1 MPDTHRPRK
10 GSLGFGPRTRAV
22 SETPRFNSW
31 PEDDGQPGLQGFAGY
46 KAGMT
51 HVALINDE
59 PDSPREGM
67 EETVPVT
74 VVETPPMRAV
84 ALRAYESTPYGQRPL
99 TEVWADEF
107 HGELDRALDVPDEHD
122 ADAAEAEIR
131 DALDAGRIGDV
142 RAITHTVPGAVPG
155 VPKKKPD
162 VMETRIGGGSLAERV
177 DFGLDLVAEGGEHA
191 MNDVFRAGQYADVAG
206 VTKGKG
212 TQGPVKRWGVQKR
225 KGKHARQ
232 GWRRRIGNLGPWN
245 PSRVRSTVPQQGQTG
260 YHQRTE
266 LNKRL
271 LDIGSGDEP
280 TVDGGFV
287 NYGEVDGPYTLVKGS
302 VPGPDQRVVRFR
314 PAVRP
319 NDQPRLDPEIRYVS
333 NQSNQGGRGR
343 AAATQED

>member
-1 MPDTHRPRK
+1 MPQSSRPRK
-10 GSLGFGPRTRAV
+10 GSLGFGPRSRAS

-31 PEDDGQPGLQGFAGY
+31 PDDEGQPGLQGFAGY
-46 KAGMT
+46 KAGMS
-51 HVALINDE
+51 HVVMINDE

-74 VVETPPMRAV
+74 VVETPPMRVV
-84 ALRAYESTPYGQRPL
+84 ALRAYEDTPYGKRPL

-107 HGELDRALDVPDEHD
+107 HPELDRALNTPNEHD
-122 ADAAEAEIR
+122 AEAAEEQVR
-131 DALDAGRIGDV
+131 DALEAGNVADV
-142 RAITHTVPGAVPG
+142 RAITHTVPGDLAG
-155 VPKKKPD
+155 VPKKEPD
-162 VMETRIGGGSLAERV
+162 VMENRIGGGSVADRV
-177 DFGLDLVAEGGEHA
+177 DFGLDLLDEQTYDVT
-191 MNDVFRAGQYADVAG
+191 DVFRAGEYADVAG

-245 PSRVRSTVPQQGQTG
+245 PSRVRSTVPQQGQMG

-271 LDIGSGDEP
+271 IDLGDEGAS
-280 TVDGGFV
+280 VDGGFI
-287 NYGEVDGPYTLVKGS
+287 NYGEVDGSYALVKGS
-302 VPGPDQRVVRFR
+302 VPGPEQRLVRLR

-319 NDQPRLDPEIRYVS
+319 NDQPRLDPEVRYVS
-333 NQSNQGGRGR
+333 EESNQG
-343 AAATQED
+343 

>member
-1 MPDTHRPRK
+1 MPQPSRPRK
-10 GSLGFGPRTRAV
+10 GSLGFGPRKRSTT
-22 SETPRFNSW
+22 ETPRFNSW
-31 PEDDGQPGLQGFAGY
+31 PSDDGQAGVQGFAGY

-51 HVALINDE
+51 HVVLVNDE

-84 ALRAYESTPYGQRPL
+84 ALRAYEDTPYGKRPL
-99 TEVWADEF
+99 TEVWTDEF
-107 HGELDRALDVPDEHD
+107 HGELDRTLDLPEDHD
-122 ADAAEAEIR
+122 PDAAEEQVR
-131 DALDAGRIGDV
+131 DALDNGNLGDV
-142 RAITHTVPGAVPG
+142 RLITHTVPDAVPS

-162 VMETRIGGGSLAERV
+162 VMETRVGGSSLSER
-177 DFGLDLVAEGGEHA
+177 LDYALELVGDGGEHA
-191 MNDVFRAGQYADVAG
+191 MNDVFRAGEYTDVAG

-271 LDIGSGDEP
+271 VDIGEGDEA

-302 VPGPDQRVVRFR
+302 VPGPDKRLVRFR

-319 NDQPRLDPEIRYVS
+319 NDQPRLDPEVRYVS
-333 NQSNQGGRGR
+333 TESNQG
-343 AAATQED
+343 

>member
-225 KGKHARQ
+225 KGKHKRQ
-232 GWRRRIGNLGPWN
+232 GWVRRIGNLGPWN

-271 LDIGSGDEP
+271 VDFGDGDDEA
-280 TVDGGFV
+280 VDAAGGFP
-287 NYGEVDGPYTLVKGS
+287 NYGDVSGSYALIKGS
-302 VPGPDQRVVRFR
+302 LPGPEKRLLRFR
-314 PAVRP
+314 PAIRP
-319 NDQPRLDPEIRYVS
+319 NESPRLDPEVRYVS
-333 NQSNQGGRGR
+333 TASNQG
-343 AAATQED
+343 

>member
-1 MPDTHRPRK
+1 MPQPERPRK
-10 GSLGFGPRTRAV
+10 GSLGFGPRTRSA

-31 PEDDGQPGLQGFAGY
+31 PDDDGQPGLQGFAGY
-46 KAGMT
+46 KAGMS
-51 HVALINDE
+51 HVVMINDE

-74 VVETPPMRAV
+74 VVETPPMQV
-84 ALRAYESTPYGQRPL
+84 IALRAYEDTPYGKRPL

-107 HGELDRALDVPDEHD
+107 HPALDRTLDLPDDPESGASEEQIMD
-122 ADAAEAEIR
+122 ELESGNLA
-131 DALDAGRIGDV
+131 DV
-142 RAITHTVPGAVPG
+142 RAITHTVPGDLDG
-155 VPKKKPD
+155 VPKKRPD
-162 VMETRIGGGSLAERV
+162 VMENRVGGGSLEARV
-177 DFGLDLVAEGGEHA
+177 EFGLDVLGEGEYTV
-191 MNDVFRAGQYADVAG
+191 NDVFRAGEYADVAG

-245 PSRVRSTVPQQGQTG
+245 PSRVRSTVPQQGQMG

-271 LDIGSGDEP
+271 IDVAEEDP
-280 TVDGGFV
+280 TVEGGFI
-287 NYGEVDGPYTLVKGS
+287 NYGEVDGQYALVKGS
-302 VPGPDQRVVRFR
+302 VPGPKKRLVRLR

-319 NDQPRLDPEIRYVS
+319 NDQPRLDPEVRYVS
-333 NQSNQGGRGR
+333 NESNQG
-343 AAATQED
+343 Q

>member
-1 MPDTHRPRK
+1 MPQPSRPRK
-10 GSLGFGPRTRAV
+10 GSMGFGPRKRATDEV
-22 SETPRFNSW
+22 PRIRSW
-31 PEDDGQPGLQGFAGY
+31 PDDDGAPALQGFAGY

-51 HVALINDE
+51 HVVMVNDE
-59 PDSPREGM
+59 ANSPREGM
-67 EETVPVT
+67 EESVPVT

-84 ALRAYESTPYGQRPL
+84 ALRAYEQTSYGLKPT
-99 TEVWADEF
+99 TEVWTDEF
-107 HGELDRALDVPDEHD
+107 HSELDRTLDLPAEDSFEDD
-122 ADAAEAEIR
+122 ADALREAVADGSVDDLR
-131 DALDAGRIGDV
+131 V
-142 RAITHTVPGAVPG
+142 ITHTVPSELAN

-162 VMETRIGGGSLAERV
+162 VMETRVGGGSLDERV
-177 DFGLDLVAEGGEHA
+177 DFALDLLEDGGEHA
-191 MNDVFRAGQYADVAG
+191 MSDVFRAGEYMDASG
-206 VTKGKG
+206 ITKGKG

-271 LDIGSGDEP
+271 IDMGDGDEA

-287 NYGEVDGPYTLVKGS
+287 NYGEVDGPYALVKGS
-302 VPGPDQRVVRFR
+302 LPGPDQRLLRFR

-319 NDQPRLDPEIRYVS
+319 TDQPRLDPEVRYVS
-333 NQSNQGGRGR
+333 TASNQG
-343 AAATQED
+343 

>member
-1 MPDTHRPRK
+1 MPRSHRPRK
-10 GSLGFGPRTRAV
+10 GSLGFGPRKRASGEV
-22 SETPRFNSW
+22 PRFGTW
-31 PEDDGQPGLQGFAGY
+31 PDGDGQPQLQGFAGY

-51 HVALINDE
+51 HVVMINDE
-59 PDSPREGM
+59 ANSPREGM

-84 ALRAYESTPYGQRPL
+84 AVRGYEDTPYGMRPL
-99 TEVWADEF
+99 TEAWTDEV
-107 HGELDRALDVPDEHD
+107 HDDLARALDVPASNDFD
-122 ADAAEAEIR
+122 AAAEALREAAA
-131 DALDAGRIGDV
+131 DGDLDDV
-142 RAITHTVPGAVPG
+142 RVITHSVPADVPS
-155 VPKKKPD
+155 VPKKEPD
-162 VMETRIGGGSLAERV
+162 VMESRVGGGGVEDRLEYALE
-177 DFGLDLVAEGGEHA
+177 LVADGEYA
-191 MNDVFRAGQYADVAG
+191 MTDVFRAGEYADVAG

-271 LDIGSGDEP
+271 LALGDGDDVTP
-280 TVDGGFV
+280 DGGFV
-287 NYGEVDGPYTLVKGS
+287 NYGEVDGPYALVKGS
-302 VPGPDQRVVRFR
+302 LPGPDRRLVRFR

-319 NDQPRLDPEIRYVS
+319 GDQPRLDPEVRYVHTE
-333 NQSNQGGRGR
+333 SNQG
-343 AAATQED
+343 

>member
-1 MPDTHRPRK
+1 MPQANTPRK
-10 GSLGFGPRTRAV
+10 GSLGFGPRKRAT
-22 SETPRFNSW
+22 SEVPRFNSW
-31 PEDDGQPGLQGFAGY
+31 PDTDGQPTLQGFAGY

-51 HVALINDE
+51 HVVMVDDKAN
-59 PDSPREGM
+59 SPTEGM

-74 VVETPPMRAV
+74 IVETPPMRAV
-84 ALRAYESTPYGQRPL
+84 ALRAYEDTPYGKKPI
-99 TEVWADEF
+99 TEVWTDEF
-107 HGELDRALDVPDEHD
+107 VPELDRVLDIPGDDYDV
-122 ADAAEAEIR
+122 DAAEDELRGLLAE
-131 DALDAGRIGDV
+131 GRVDDV
-142 RAITHTVPGAVPG
+142 RVITHTVPTEIPS

-162 VMETRIGGGSLAERV
+162 VMETRVGGGSIEERV
-177 DFGLDLVAEGGEHA
+177 DFALETVADGGEHV
-191 MNDVFRAGQYADVAG
+191 MNDVFRAGEYVDASG

-271 LDIGSGDEP
+271 VDIGEGADA

-287 NYGEVDGPYTLVKGS
+287 NYGEVDGPHALIKGS
-302 VPGPDQRVVRFR
+302 LPGPQQRLVRFR
-314 PAVRP
+314 PAIRP
-319 NDQPRLDPEIRYVS
+319 GDQPRLDPEVRYVS
-333 NQSNQGGRGR
+333 TASNQG
-343 AAATQED
+343 

>member
-1 MPDTHRPRK
+1 MPQPSRPRK

-31 PEDDGQPGLQGFAGY
+31 PDDDGQPGLQGFAGY

-51 HVALINDE
+51 HVVLINDE

-84 ALRAYESTPYGQRPL
+84 ALRAYEQTPYGKRPL
-99 TEVWADEF
+99 TEVWSYEYHDD
-107 HGELDRALDVPDEHD
+107 LDRALDVPESHD
-122 ADAAEAEIR
+122 ADSAEAQIR
-131 DALDAGRIGDV
+131 EAHDEGRLADV
-142 RAITHTVPGAVPG
+142 RAITHSVPGAVDG

-162 VMETRIGGGSLAERV
+162 VMETRIGGGSLSNRL
-177 DFGLDLVAEGGEHA
+177 DFGLDLIAEGGEHA
-191 MNDVFRAGQYADVAG
+191 MNDVFRAGEYADIAA

-271 LDIGSGDEP
+271 IGIGDGDDP

-319 NDQPRLDPEIRYVS
+319 NDQPRLDPEVRYVS
-333 NQSNQGGRGR
+333 NESNQG
-343 AAATQED
+343 

>member
-1 MPDTHRPRK
+1 MGFSPRK
-10 GSLGFGPRTRAV
+10 RAS

-31 PEDDGQPGLQGFAGY
+31 PADDGQPALQGFAGY

-51 HVALINDE
+51 HVVMINDE
-59 PDSPREGM
+59 PDSPRQGM

-74 VVETPPMRAV
+74 VVETPPMRVV
-84 ALRAYESTPYGQRPL
+84 ALRAYEDTPYGKRPL

-107 HGELDRALDVPDEHD
+107 HPDLERALDVPDDGGASEEQIQ
-122 ADAAEAEIR
+122 EAF
-131 DALDAGRIGDV
+131 DDGRLGDV
-142 RAITHTVPGAVPG
+142 RAITHTVPADVDG

-162 VMETRIGGGSLAERV
+162 VMENRIGGGSLADRV
-177 DFGLDLVAEGGEHA
+177 EYGLDLLGDGEYSVT
-191 MNDVFRAGQYADVAG
+191 DVFRAGEYSDVAA

-271 LDIGSGDEP
+271 IDLGDEDP
-280 TVDGGFV
+280 TVDGGFID
-287 NYGEVDGPYTLVKGS
+287 YGEVGNEYALVKGS
-302 VPGPDQRVVRFR
+302 VPGPDKRLVRLR

-319 NDQPRLDPEIRYVS
+319 NDQPRLDPEVRYVS
-333 NQSNQGGRGR
+333 AASNQG
-343 AAATQED
+343 

>member
-1 MPDTHRPRK
+1 MPQPSRPRK
-10 GSLGFGPRTRAV
+10 GSLGFGPRKRAE
-22 SETPRFNSW
+22 SEVPRFNSW
-31 PEDDGQPGLQGFAGY
+31 PDDDGQPALQGFAGY

-51 HVALINDE
+51 HVVMINDE
-59 PDSPREGM
+59 SDSPREGM

-74 VVETPPMRAV
+74 IVETPPMRAV
-84 ALRAYESTPYGQRPL
+84 ALRAYEDTAYGKKPL
-99 TEVWADEF
+99 TEVWTDEF
-107 HGELDRALDVPDEHD
+107 HDELDRVLDVPEEHD
-122 ADAAEAEIR
+122 ADAAEDELR
-131 DALDAGRIGDV
+131 EALDAGDVADV
-142 RAITHTVPGAVPG
+142 RVITHTVPDDVPS

-162 VMETRIGGGSLAERV
+162 VMETRVGGGSLEDRL
-177 DFGLDLVAEGGEHA
+177 DFALDLVADGGAHE
-191 MNDVFRAGQYADVAG
+191 MNDVFRAGEYADVSG

-271 LDIGSGDEP
+271 VDIGDGDDA

-287 NYGEVDGPYTLVKGS
+287 NYGEVDGPYALVKGS
-302 VPGPDQRVVRFR
+302 VPGPEQRLLRFR

-319 NDQPRLDPEIRYVS
+319 NDQPRLDPEVRYVS
-333 NQSNQGGRGR
+333 TASNQG
-343 AAATQED
+343 

>member
-1 MPDTHRPRK
+1 MPGTNRPRK
-10 GSLGFGPRTRAV
+10 GSLGFGPRTRAA

-31 PEDDGQPGLQGFAGY
+31 PDDDGQPGLQGFAGY

-51 HVALINDE
+51 HVVQINDE

-74 VVETPPMRAV
+74 VIETPPMRAV
-84 ALRAYESTPYGQRPL
+84 ALRAYEDTPYGQRPL

-107 HGELDRALDVPDEHD
+107 HGELDRTLDVPEDHD
-122 ADAAEAEIR
+122 ADAAEEEIR
-131 DALDAGRIGDV
+131 QAHEAGDLGDV
-142 RAITHTVPGAVPG
+142 RVITHTVPSDIAG
-155 VPKKKPD
+155 VPRKKPE
-162 VMETRIGGGSLAERV
+162 VMETRVGGGSLSDRL
-177 DFGLDLVAEGGEHA
+177 DFGLDLVADGGEHS
-191 MNDVFRAGQYADVAG
+191 MTDVFRAGEYADVAA

-271 LDIGSGDEP
+271 IDIGEGDDA
-280 TVDGGFV
+280 TVEGGFV

-319 NDQPRLDPEIRYVS
+319 NDQPRLDPEVRYVS
-333 NQSNQGGRGR
+333 TQSNQGGRGT
-343 AAATQED
+343 AATTQED